1 METFRL
7 PPPPFPFNASLEHT
21 RRLTASRCSP
31 PTLGLS
37 MRGLIPWQALVA
49 AILIQWMSYGI
60 FVVLALVGIW
70 FGSPYSS
77 SLALFAGFAALA
89 ILGPFH
95 LSWTRTSYR
104 ALVPAHLG
112 HQALTVLVYAA
123 HFSSSG
129 LTPSSGGAASQNYLD
144 GIYVSLAMWTTLGA
158 NDFIVPKHL
167 QLLTAL
173 EALTAVLF
181 LPIFAA
187 MVWQMLHEMT
197 APPEEAFLDRKRRER
212 DIGKIHETGRNESTE
227 SAS

>member
-1 METFRL
+1 
-7 PPPPFPFNASLEHT
+7 
-21 RRLTASRCSP
+21 
-31 PTLGLS
+31 
-37 MRGLIPWQALVA
+37 MRGLMPWQALVGT
-49 AILIQWMSYGI
+49 ILIQWVSYGI
-60 FVVLALVGIW
+60 FVVLSLLCIW
-70 FGSPYSS
+70 LGSPYGS
-77 SLALFAGFAALA
+77 SLALFSGFATLA

-104 ALVPAHLG
+104 VLVPAHLG

-123 HFSSSG
+123 HYSLSG
-129 LTPSSGGAASQNYLD
+129 LTPSSGGTTSHGYLD

-197 APPEEAFLDRKRRER
+197 APPDEAFLDRIRRKR
-212 DIGKIHETGRNESTE
+212 DVGKIHE
-227 SAS
+227 AP